1 MPLNLGET
9 SALLDAQ
16 ILREFAEVLK
26 LYKLESGKQDYDD
39 FDIVRQFIFIT
50 ANKARNVIEEG
61 REQDEF
67 EDWDLE
73 VKLWDLVESLLKYRY
88 SDKPSQIKTHGF
100 NSDVV
105 YQEKYFRSNPAL
117 YELWIIISW
126 IQNNAMEVERPKLT
140 GSKWFNTQLANALN
154 SYDSDAPIRS
164 KKSLDPKDSA
174 QEMKF
179 YKYIFQLILSGNYK
193 EVSIECEATN
203 NWTMKMIL
211 AGVNSYLDPMIDK
224 EMTEDI
230 GESTHGIKKK
240 ALWRRTVY
248 LLSKNEDLS
257 PYERAIY
264 GFLAGDL
271 SPLGL
276 SSSWDSDLVIYFNHI
291 LTSEVEKSLIYE
303 GKIPKEDLIITFPR
317 NEITVQDVLNI
328 VANKRKS
335 ESEHPLRVLIASI
348 ITNNVP
354 AIVRSSLSFVG
365 SIMLGEDDS
374 NEILNESYALR
385 VVTHLAIFISII
397 DPYAIAIEERT
408 KLITTY
414 ILVLRLHEQ
423 YDLIPLYVSFLPE
436 VEARDA
442 YSLFLID
449 LFDTQERIKQLELS
463 RLYKL
468 PLENILKRTV
478 ERVFSMTEDHYQI
491 GGGVTLQTIN
501 DVDMKLMRGV
511 EWFVESRMFSDA
523 IHSAVALYRRFLL
536 NGRTKAAQEFSSRN
550 SIQQL
555 LKQYDVENMGV
566 LVEREV
572 SQFERDELLQY
583 GALARSLNAI
593 DDWQNRSKPVS
604 SYAFI
609 DNINRV
615 STLLKEVISS
625 LFLDLSQ
632 TEYEPALI
640 QELRSLYI
648 PFLIIQLHNI
658 YLDSRSQSSSFLKD
672 ALELTNIVASE
683 STKFYILFQNCD
695 RLKEYLGMVA
705 NCAAIAAGEGL

>member
-1 MPLNLGET
+1 MPPNLGEL

-26 LYKLESGKQDYDD
+26 MYKLESGKQDYND

-61 REQDEF
+61 KEQDEF

-88 SDKPSQIKTHGF
+88 SDKPLQIQTHGF

-105 YQEKYFRSNPAL
+105 YQEKYFRSNPEL
-117 YELWIIISW
+117 YELWLIISW

-140 GSKWFNTQLANALN
+140 GSKWFNTQLANTLD

-174 QEMKF
+174 QETIF

-193 EVSIECEATN
+193 EASLECDATN

-276 SSSWDSDLVIYFNHI
+276 SSGWDSDLVIYFNHI
-291 LTSEVEKSLIYE
+291 LTSEIEKALIDE

-348 ITNNVP
+348 ITKNVP
-354 AIVRSSLSFVG
+354 AIIHSSLSFVG
-365 SIMLGEDDS
+365 SIMLGDDDS

-397 DPYAIAIEERT
+397 DPNAIAIEERT

-491 GGGVTLQTIN
+491 GGGVTLQPIN

-583 GALARSLNAI
+583 GELARSLNAI
-593 DDWQNRSKPVS
+593 DDWQNGLKPVS

-615 STLLKEVISS
+615 STLLKEVIST

-658 YLDSRSQSSSFLKD
+658 YLDSRSQRSSFLKD